1 MDDDDEFEREAALDA
16 EDAAWE
22 NSDDDAPEEAP
33 NGSDDDDDD
42 APEEAGNAPRTV
54 DEDGFSHEEPDAA
67 ANAAALEYDEPARAR
82 RRTGAL
88 RRVEAAA
95 RAANEKAARD
105 EQLAAEAAEAAAAAV

>member
-33 NGSDDDDDD
+33 NCSDDDDDD

-54 DEDGFSHEEPDAA
+54 DEDGFSDEEPDAA
-67 ANAAALEYDEPARAR
+67 AKAAALE
-82 RRTGAL
+82 
-88 RRVEAAA
+88 
-95 RAANEKAARD
+95 
-105 EQLAAEAAEAAAAAV
+105 